1 MRIISHALF
10 FIATTCPLVMACSS
24 MPQCTIKGTDTSD
37 LDYVWLY
44 DMEGNPIDSCAVT
57 DGAFNFTTDRSTT
70 QVFTIMNRDE
80 SARLPLI
87 PDAKEIQVTIG
98 DGAAA
103 VTGSPLSEEL
113 QELQKWLLQ
122 QFNEANEKAMG
133 LYADG
138 KTEEGAAVMEE
149 MHKTLADHC
158 KTLYLNHLQDP
169 VGIQAMTFLMDAI
182 PDEEFIELY
191 EKGGEIVRYDANLG
205 GYYESLTI
213 SGTSLVQLQADGSF
227 TEKEGTLDDIIGKGK
242 YVLVDFWA
250 SWCGPCKEE
259 TPFVVKAYNDYKD
272 KGLVVLGIPVR
283 DKKDATKKAMVS
295 LGIFYPQLLDPAGKL
310 ANQLDFHSIPHLFL
324 FGPDG
329 QIVKDGMRGGDIYA
343 EGTDNGAGIG
353 GGDDSKGAYVHIYGG
368 TVEAKAGVEAAGKGG
383 NAFGSSD
390 DEDGT
395 LEFHATNTHN
405 NQTHY
410 YKVSAGSSS
419 NSLSP
424 VNYQNQVSAC
434 WGNSY
439 AKVEPC
445 TSHNY
450 SNGTC
455 TWCGHTL

>member
-10 FIATTCPLVMACSS
+10 FIATACPLVMACSS
-24 MPQCTIKGTDTSD
+24 MPQCTIKGTVTSD

-138 KTEEGAAVMEE
+138 KSEEGAAVMEE

-158 KTLYLNHLQDP
+158 KELYLNHLQDP

-191 EKGGEIVRYDANLG
+191 ENGGEIVRNDAQLG
-205 GYYESLTI
+205 GYYESLTM
-213 SGTSLVQLQADGSF
+213 SGNTLVQLQADGSF
-227 TEKEGTLDDIIGKGK
+227 TEKEGTLDDFIGKGK
-242 YVLVDFWA
+242 FVLVDFWA

-259 TPFVVKAYNDYKD
+259 TPFVVKAYNDYKY

-283 DKKDATKKAMVS
+283 DKKDATKKAMAS
-295 LGIFYPQLLDPAGKL
+295 LGIFYPQLLDPEGKIVE
-310 ANQLDFHSIPHLFL
+310 QFDFHAIPHLFL

-329 QIVKDGMRGGDIYA
+329 QIVKHGMRG
-343 EGTDNGAGIG
+343 EETDALLKTIF
-353 GGDDSKGAYVHIYGG
+353 K
-368 TVEAKAGVEAAGKGG
+368 
-383 NAFGSSD
+383 
-390 DEDGT
+390 
-395 LEFHATNTHN
+395 
-405 NQTHY
+405 
-410 YKVSAGSSS
+410 
-419 NSLSP
+419 
-424 VNYQNQVSAC
+424 
-434 WGNSY
+434 
-439 AKVEPC
+439 
-445 TSHNY
+445 
-450 SNGTC
+450 
-455 TWCGHTL
+455 